1 MIRSMTGYGDARSN
15 EEGVAYSLEIRTL
28 NSRYFKA
35 TIKLP
40 EALQFLEGDVE
51 KLLRARIRRG
61 SVTYQLRM
69 KSQSADA
76 AYDLN
81 TAALQ
86 RYVDQLGAAKM
97 PEGIT
102 GTIDLGAVGTWPGVA
117 QTPDMDDATKAKH
130 WEFIKKLTAAALEKL
145 VAMRI
150 REGEAL
156 KADLLMHCEVL
167 RTNLAGVAERAPLV
181 IGEYHDRLK
190 QRVTTLLANTTV
202 QLEESA
208 LAREV
213 AIFAERCDV
222 HEEIARAKSHIAQF
236 ESCLNQ
242 EGDTGRR
249 LDFIA
254 QELLRESNTIG
265 SKSNDT
271 TIAKHVVE
279 LKAAIDRLKEQVQ
292 NVE

>member
-1 MIRSMTGYGDARSN
+1 MIRSMTGYGDARSV
-15 EEGVAYSLEIRTL
+15 EEGVAYTLEIRTL

-40 EALQFLEGDVE
+40 EALQFLEGEVE
-51 KLLRARIRRG
+51 KVLRASLRRG
-61 SVTYQLRM
+61 SVSYQLRM

-86 RYVDQLGAAKM
+86 RYVDQLGSAKM

-117 QTPDMDDATKAKH
+117 QTPDMDDAAKAGH
-130 WEFIKKLTAAALEKL
+130 WQSIKKLTDKALEKL
-145 VAMRI
+145 VAMRV
-150 REGEAL
+150 REGEAI
-156 KADLLMHCEVL
+156 KNDLLTHCETL
-167 RTNLAGVAERAPLV
+167 RSNLSGVAERAPMV
-181 IGEYHDRLK
+181 IGEYHERLK

-222 HEEIARAKSHIAQF
+222 HEEMARATSHIAQF

-254 QELLRESNTIG
+254 QELLREANTIG

-271 TIAKHVVE
+271 TIARHVVE